1 MNNKEQ
7 NTNKPTAMYIHG
19 LASGANSN
27 TGKEMQKLF
36 PNYNWLLPEVGEVF
50 TEAIDTINQ
59 WIEKHKPEVIIGT
72 SYGGLMTMYADAP
85 NATKIICNPAI
96 NADVSLAKDIG
107 YGTHPY
113 FCQRQD
119 GATHFDITPAIC
131 QGIAHYKATHQVIP
145 GINNHAVFSP
155 NDELLGKEAT
165 LDNATM
171 AYTNGFVIHLD
182 PKGGHRMSSS
192 TMAIVEHIINM
203 LEV

>member
-1 MNNKEQ
+1 M
-7 NTNKPTAMYIHG
+7 
-19 LASGANSN
+19 
-27 TGKEMQKLF
+27 
-36 PNYNWLLPEVGEVF
+36 
-50 TEAIDTINQ
+50 
-59 WIEKHKPEVIIGT
+59 GT
-72 SYGGLMTMYADAP
+72 SYGGLMTMYANAP

-96 NADVSLAKDIG
+96 NADVSLAKNIG

-131 QGIAHYKATHQVIP
+131 QGIVHYKATHQVIP

-182 PKGGHRMSSS
+182 TKGGHRMSKS